1 MRTAGVVGSILGI
14 GIVVSAFAMSAIH
27 GSISDSPLGFF
38 LFAAWALA
46 PFLFM
51 LVVSLVS
58 KYRVGVV
65 VSVYLCLAAC
75 ALALMWTIVW
85 YPDAQGALLIL
96 FLPLYLTGL
105 FIFSMFVAV
114 VVTDSRENRR
124 KRL

>member
-14 GIVVSAFAMSAIH
+14 GIVVSMFAIH
-27 GSISDSPLGFF
+27 MSISKSPLGFF
-38 LFAAWALA
+38 LFAAWDST

-65 VSVYLCLAAC
+65 VSVYLSLAAC
-75 ALALMWTIVW
+75 AFLLMEIFVW
-85 YPDAQGALLIL
+85 HPDAQGGIALF